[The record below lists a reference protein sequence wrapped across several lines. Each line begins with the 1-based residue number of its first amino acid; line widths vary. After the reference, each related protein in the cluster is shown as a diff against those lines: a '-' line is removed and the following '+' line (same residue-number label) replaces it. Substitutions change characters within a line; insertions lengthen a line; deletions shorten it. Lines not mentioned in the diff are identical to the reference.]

1 MPMIGGR
8 YRLIAEVGTGGTA
21 SVWRA
26 VDVRLE
32 RTVAIKSCYLSSP
45 ACHALVS
52 APRPRPGP
60 RQDAEPSAVT
70 GTPGSVAI
78 VLTR

>member
-32 RTVAIKSCYLSSP
+32 RTAAVRMLPHRIDAPPPTDFTVNGI
-45 ACHALVS
+45 ACDRSVS
-52 APRPRPGP
+52 VL
-60 RQDAEPSAVT
+60 AVDRADT
-70 GTPGSVAI
+70 A
-78 VLTR
+78 